1 MAAARAF
8 VVIVVVAGSAAIQF
22 ACSLAA
28 LFVCW
33 IISCRMRR
41 TPPGHRHYYAS
52 HFADLRSVSAMT
64 LQIVVDFVAITFII
78 ILRVVHDTS
87 VFCFFDACQRQVHH

>member
-1 MAAARAF
+1 MATTRAF
-8 VVIVVVAGSAAIQF
+8 VVIVAVAGSAAIQF
-22 ACSLAA
+22 TYSLAA

-33 IISCRMRR
+33 IISCRMHR

-52 HFADLRSVSAMT
+52 YFTDLQSVDSMM

-78 ILRVVHDTS
+78 SLPVAHDTS